1 MNSFN
6 KDSVY
11 HGFKFINEEEVKEIN
26 SKAFM
31 FEHIK
36 SGARLLYL
44 ENDDD
49 NKVFSI
55 SFRTPPK
62 DSTGVFHIL
71 EHSVLCGSDKYPV
84 KEPFVELLKGSLNTF
99 LNAFT
104 FSDKTMYPVASKND
118 KDFLNLI
125 DVYMDAV
132 LHPNIYK
139 TKQILE
145 QEGWHYE
152 LNKPEED
159 ITYKGVVYNEMK
171 GAFSSPEGILMRK
184 IQNSLFPDNAY
195 GFESGGDPKNIPDL
209 TYEDFI
215 GSHKKYYS
223 PANSYIYL
231 YGDMNLDEKLEYL
244 DKQYLSA
251 YEKIEVD
258 SKIEPQKPIGNNV
271 EVVEEYPILPNEG
284 EKDKTY
290 LSLNFAISSSTNP
303 ETYLAFDILEY
314 LLLESPAAPLKKVL
328 LESGICKDVFGIYD
342 NSILQPFFA
351 ITIKNSN
358 EDKKEEFKKIV
369 FDTLKKLV
377 NDGIDKKLIE
387 AAINV
392 KEFQL
397 READYG
403 SMPRGLGYS
412 VKAMDSW
419 LYDKSPLVNL
429 RFEDTLK
436 TIKKALTEKYFEKLI
451 EEYILNSKHESVVII
466 KPSKVIAE
474 QTAKNISEKLKKVKD
489 DLSKDE
495 INKLVSETESLKKRQ
510 ASVDSPED
518 LKKLPMLSL
527 EDIDEKAEE
536 LPISEENANG
546 VKMLYHEIATNKIA
560 YFNLY
565 FDSLDIPKEKV
576 KYLSL
581 LEEVLG
587 KIDTEKYKYEDL
599 ANEINIKTGDIS
611 FVNTI
616 FTDKD
621 TSDKYYP
628 KFVIKSK
635 VLLDKIEDA
644 LKVIDQI
651 MFHSIFENK
660 KRIKDVI
667 QEIKSRMEMYING
680 NGQSIAAKRIASY
693 FSISGRYSEELKGL
707 EYYKFICDLDK
718 NIDTK
723 GEEISSNLKQVSKM
737 LFNKDNLIVSLTGE
751 KDVLSEFQS
760 KFSKLD
766 IPDKKTESNNALP
779 QFEEIN
785 NNEALITSSKVQYVC
800 KGFNYIK
807 LGYEYSGKLEVLKNI
822 LSLDY
827 LWNNVRVMGGAY
839 GVGAALSRSGDFLF
853 WSYRDPNLKET
864 LEAYNNA
871 HKFIEDFNADDYEM
885 TKYIIGTFSGLDSP
899 LTPRKKGERSD
910 ENYFKGITQEEI
922 QKLRKEVLNTKKE
935 DISKF
940 SKFLKDITD
949 KNYICVLGND
959 SKIKQNEDL
968 FSSTIEVFE

>member
-6 KDSVY
+6 KDGIY
-11 HGFKFINEEEVKEIN
+11 HGFKFIYEEEIKEIS

-31 FEHIK
+31 FEHVK
-36 SGARLLYL
+36 SGAKLLYL

-152 LNKPEED
+152 LNKPEDD

-195 GFESGGDPKNIPDL
+195 GFESGGDPKDIPEL
-209 TYEDFI
+209 TYENFI
-215 GSHKKYYS
+215 ASHKKYYS

-231 YGDMNLDEKLEYL
+231 YGAMNLEEKLEYL
-244 DKQYLSA
+244 DREYLKH

-258 SKIEPQKPIGNNV
+258 SKIKPQKPIGNNV
-271 EVVEEYPILPNEG
+271 ELVEEYPILPNEG

-290 LSLNFAISSSTNP
+290 LSLNFAISESTDP

-314 LLLESPAAPLKKVL
+314 LLLESPAAPLKKAL

-358 EDKKEEFKKIV
+358 EDKKEKFKKV
-369 FDTLKKLV
+369 VLETLKKLISK
-377 NDGIDKKLIE
+377 GIDKKLIE

-419 LYDKSPLVNL
+419 LYDQSPLINL
-429 RFEDTLK
+429 KFEDTLK
-436 TIKKALTEKYFEKLI
+436 KIKKALTENYFEKLI
-451 EEYILNSKHESVVII
+451 EKYILNSNHESLVII
-466 KPSKVIAE
+466 KPSKVAAE
-474 QTAKNISEKLKKVKD
+474 QSARSINEKLKEFKKS
-489 DLSKDE
+489 LSEDE

-510 ASVDSPED
+510 SSEDSPED

-527 EDIDEKAEE
+527 KDINENSEK
-536 LPISEENANG
+536 LPILEKNTNG
-546 VKMLYHEIATNKIA
+546 IKILYHEISTNKIA

-565 FDSLDIPKEKV
+565 FDSLDVPADKV

-611 FVNTI
+611 FVNSI
-616 FTDKD
+616 FVDKN

-628 KFVIKSK
+628 KFTIKSK
-635 VLLDKIEDA
+635 VLQDKIEDA

-660 KRIKDVI
+660 KRLKDII
-667 QEIKSRMEMYING
+667 QEIKSRMEMYINE
-680 NGQSIAAKRIASY
+680 NGQSVAAKRITSY
-693 FSISGRYSEELKGL
+693 FSTSGRYSEELKGL
-707 EYYKFICDLDK
+707 EYYKFMCDIDK
-718 NIDTK
+718 DIEGK
-723 GEEISSNLKQVSKM
+723 YEEISSNLKEVSQM
-737 LFNKDNLIVSLTGE
+737 LFNKDNLIISLTGD
-751 KDVLSEFQS
+751 KDVLSEFEN
-760 KFSKLD
+760 KLSNLN
-766 IPDKKTESNNALP
+766 IPDKKTESNNEFP
-779 QFEEIN
+779 KFKEIKS
-785 NNEALITSSKVQYVC
+785 NEGLITSSKVQYVC
-800 KGFNYIK
+800 KGFNFRK
-807 LGYEYSGKLEVLKNI
+807 LGYDYSGKLEVLKNI
-822 LSLDY
+822 LSLNY

-839 GVGAALSRSGDFLF
+839 GVGTAISKSGDFLF
-853 WSYRDPNLKET
+853 WSYRDPNLNET
-864 LEAYNNA
+864 LDVYNNA
-871 HKFIEDFNADDYEM
+871 YKFIEDFKADDYEM
-885 TKYIIGTFSGLDSP
+885 TKYIIGTFAGLDAP

-910 ENYFKGITQEEI
+910 ENYFKGITEDEI
-922 QKLRKEVLNTKKE
+922 QKWRKEVLGTKKE
-935 DISKF
+935 DINKF
-940 SKFLKDITD
+940 SKLLKDITG

-959 SKIKQNEDL
+959 TKIKENESE
-968 FSSTIEVFE
+968 FSSSIEVFE

>member
-6 KDSVY
+6 KDSIY
-11 HGFKFINEEEVKEIN
+11 HGFKFIYEEEIKEIG

-36 SGARLLYL
+36 SGAKLLYL
-44 ENDDD
+44 ENDDS

-84 KEPFVELLKGSLNTF
+84 KEPFVELLKGSLSTF

-152 LNKPEED
+152 LDKPEDD

-195 GFESGGDPKNIPDL
+195 GFESGGDPKDIPDL

-215 GSHKKYYS
+215 ASHKKYYS

-231 YGDMNLDEKLEYL
+231 YGAMDLDEKLEYL
-244 DKQYLSA
+244 DREYLSS
-251 YEKIEVD
+251 YERIQVD
-258 SKIEPQKPIGNNV
+258 SKIEPQKPIGNDV
-271 EVVEEYPILPNEG
+271 ELVEEYPILPNEG
-284 EKDKTY
+284 ERDKTY
-290 LSLNFAISSSTNP
+290 LSLNFAVSKSTDA
-303 ETYLAFDILEY
+303 ETYLAFDILEF
-314 LLLESPAAPLKKVL
+314 LLLESPAAPLKKAL
-328 LESGICKDVFGIYD
+328 LEAGICKDVFGIYD

-358 EDKKEEFKKIV
+358 EDKKEEFKKLV

-377 NDGIDKKLIE
+377 NEGIDKKLIE

-419 LYDKSPLVNL
+419 LYDESPLLNL
-429 RFEDTLK
+429 KFEDTLK
-436 TIKKALTEKYFEKLI
+436 QIKKALTENYFEKLI
-451 EEYILNSKHESVVII
+451 EKYILNSKHESLVVI
-466 KPSKVIAE
+466 KPSKAVAE
-474 QTAKNISEKLKKVKD
+474 ESAKALSEKLKGLKKS
-489 DLSKDE
+489 LSKDE

-510 ASVDSPED
+510 ASEDSPED

-527 EDIDEKAEE
+527 DDIDEKAEK
-536 LPISEENANG
+536 LPILEEDLDG
-546 VKMLYHEIATNKIA
+546 TKLLYHEISTNKIA

-565 FDSLDIPKEKV
+565 FDSLDISEDKV

-587 KIDTEKYKYEDL
+587 KIDTEKYKYEEL
-599 ANEINIKTGDIS
+599 ANEINIKTGDITFTNS
-611 FVNTI
+611 IFVDKNT
-616 FTDKD
+616 T
-621 TSDKYYP
+621 DKYYP
-628 KFVIKSK
+628 KFTIKVK
-635 VLLDKIEDA
+635 VLQDKIEDA
-644 LKVIDQI
+644 LKIMDQI

-660 KRIKDVI
+660 KRLKDIV

-680 NGQSIAAKRIASY
+680 NGQSVAAKRITSY

-707 EYYKFICDLDK
+707 EYYKFIC
-718 NIDTK
+718 NIDK
-723 GEEISSNLKQVSKM
+723 KLDNSYEEVSSNLKEVSQM
-737 LFNKDNLIVSLTGE
+737 LFNKDNLIISLTGE
-751 KDVLSEFQS
+751 KDILSEFKN
-760 KFSKLD
+760 KFSNLN
-766 IPDKKTESNNALP
+766 IQNKKTEANRELP
-779 QFEEIN
+779 KLKQIQ
-785 NNEALITSSKVQYVC
+785 NNEGLITSSKVQYVC
-800 KGFNYIK
+800 KGFDFKK
-807 LGYEYSGKLEVLKNI
+807 LGYDYSGKLEVLKKI

-839 GVGAALSRSGDFLF
+839 GVSIAMSKSGDFLF

-864 LEAYNNA
+864 LNVYDNAY
-871 HKFIEDFNADDYEM
+871 KFIEAFKADDYEM
-885 TKYIIGTFSGLDSP
+885 TKYIIGTFAGLDAP
-899 LTPRKKGERSD
+899 LTPRQKGERSD
-910 ENYFKGITQEEI
+910 ENYFKGITEADI
-922 QKLRKEVLNTKKE
+922 QRWRKEVLDTKKE
-935 DISKF
+935 DINEF
-940 SKFLKDITD
+940 SKFLKDIVD
-949 KNYICVLGND
+949 QNYICVLGNHN
-959 SKIKQNEDL
+959 KIKENESE
-968 FSSTIEVFE
+968 FNSSIEVFE